1 VFLLLRKQLQR
12 LKNNLKEPKGSF
24 FMALENEIYQGFFK
38 TPNKKIIPKI
48 IRGDFG

>member
-24 FMALENEIYQGFFK
+24 FMALENEIYQGFLK
-38 TPNKKIIPKI
+38 HQIEKLSQK
-48 IRGDFG
+48 

>member
-1 VFLLLRKQLQR
+1 
-12 LKNNLKEPKGSF
+12 
-24 FMALENEIYQGFFK
+24 MALENEIYQGFFK